1 MKILR
6 SIKSIYG
13 NQIKKIEQLDCLRFF
28 AVSQL
33 DAAGTV
39 HRDELGWGWELF
51 SIVDWNKN
59 FEQSEQPINDPS
71 IYLMN

>member
-28 AVSQL
+28 AVSQS

-39 HRDELGWGWELF
+39 HRDELG
-51 SIVDWNKN
+51 
-59 FEQSEQPINDPS
+59 
-71 IYLMN
+71 